1 MPVAYDL
8 SAFFGQQVE
17 VSLTYVTDPNTG
29 GVGAFVDDTR
39 VVVNGVTSADG
50 FEGPTSAW
58 AVGAAPADSPPPAGN
73 WVIGPKPVNSFAAT
87 STDDTLLL
95 GFGLE
100 QLSTDAERNQLM
112 DKALAGLIE

>member
-8 SAFFGQQVE
+8 APFPGQQVE

-39 VVVNGVTSADG
+39 VVVNGVPSADG
-50 FEGPTSAW
+50 FEGPDERV
-58 AVGAAPADSPPPAGN
+58 VGRRRAGRQPATGEQL
-73 WVIGPKPVNSFAAT
+73 VIGPKQVNFFAAT
-87 STDDTLLL
+87 STADTLLL

-100 QLSTDAERNQLM
+100 QLATAAERNDLM
-112 DKALAGLIE
+112 DRALAGLIE